1 VTKPKRRSITP
12 RESETVPPVLA
23 WLALQGIRVH
33 RRNVGLIRQE
43 YKGKS
48 RWVRFAEPGMC
59 DYWFILPDGSGR
71 HIEMEWKRP
80 GAWPGVAQI
89 AWMLSVNARGGVAF
103 WARDLTTVE
112 FVVTSLLRGDRL
124 YQCTDGR
131 YELRPGNA
139 EDCMQHHRRALA
151 EFGVKLLADR
161 RTSPALRKQ
170 IQELMT

>member
-1 VTKPKRRSITP
+1 VSPPGRRSVTP
-12 RESETVPPVLA
+12 RESETIPPALQ
-23 WLALQGIRVH
+23 WLTLQGIRVH
-33 RRNVGLIRQE
+33 RRNVGLFRQE

-48 RWVRFAEPGMC
+48 RWVRCAEPGMC

-71 HIEMEWKRP
+71 HIELEWKRP
-80 GAWPGVAQI
+80 GAWPGPAQI

-103 WARDLTTVE
+103 WARDLTTVQ
-112 FVVTSLLRGDRL
+112 FVVSSLVRCERL

-139 EDCMQHHRRALA
+139 EDCIRHHRRALA

-170 IQELMT
+170 IQELML

>member
-1 VTKPKRRSITP
+1 MSPPRRRSITP
-12 RESETVPPVLA
+12 RESETIPPVLQ

-33 RRNVGLIRQE
+33 RRNVGLFRQE

-80 GAWPGVAQI
+80 GAWPRPAQI
-89 AWMLSVNARGGVAF
+89 VWMISVNARGGVAF
-103 WARDLTTVE
+103 WARDLTTVQ

-124 YQCTDGR
+124 YQCTTGQ
-131 YELRPGNA
+131 YELRPGNPG
-139 EDCMQHHRRALA
+139 ECMRHHRGILA
-151 EFGVKLLADR
+151 EFCAGLLADR

-170 IQELMT
+170 IQELM